1 MWLMDLEC
9 ETWTPIETFAKA
21 DSSEDGDEK
30 LDSVNVGLVG
40 HRMESIGRICVC
52 IGGMVQEDVDQF
64 YSENDDE
71 SPRKRKVDTLPLGGN
86 FLNTIDLST
95 QCWEEHKITL
105 SKKEDDEDRQDSENE
120 DTNSNIIVGVGGTSL
135 QCDKSIILIGGLIS
149 RRSNVKEIYLHG
161 TITKSIFPSV
171 NPSA

>member
-1 MWLMDLEC
+1 MLDLEC

-64 YSENDDE
+64 YSENE
-71 SPRKRKVDTLPLGGN
+71 VSLL
-86 FLNTIDLST
+86 
-95 QCWEEHKITL
+95 
-105 SKKEDDEDRQDSENE
+105 ENAR
-120 DTNSNIIVGVGGTSL
+120 
-135 QCDKSIILIGGLIS
+135 SIHY
-149 RRSNVKEIYLHG
+149 RWVV
-161 TITKSIFPSV
+161 IF
-171 NPSA
+171 